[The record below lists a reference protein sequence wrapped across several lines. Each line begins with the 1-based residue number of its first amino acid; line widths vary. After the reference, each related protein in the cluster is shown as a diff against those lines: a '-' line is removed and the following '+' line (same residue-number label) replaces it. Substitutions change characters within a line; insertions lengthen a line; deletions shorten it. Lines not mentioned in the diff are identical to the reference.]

1 MNKNLEELK
10 RRIEIRNNVG
20 YIDEESIVEM
30 LCDFIPI
37 LEDFEKRLGKLE
49 KKEEG
54 FRPRIR
60 LIKEAPMKKGG
71 LNEIP
76 TTPRPKERPKG
87 QRTIKSERMSH
98 LEKGAQIGKSREGPK
113 LYKSGCGIKPKT
125 KRPKPKPRPKVIYN
139 YKIGGTDPD

>member
-1 MNKNLEELK
+1 MEDNQMNKNLEELK
-10 RRIEIRNNVG
+10 NNKD
-20 YIDEESIVEM
+20 ILTDWESIQ
-30 LCDFIPI
+30 LISKI

-76 TTPRPKERPKG
+76 TTPRPKEGPKG
-87 QRTIKSERMSH
+87 QRTIKSERMNH

-113 LYKSGCGIKPKT
+113 SYKSGCGIKPKT
-125 KRPKPKPRPKVIYN
+125 KRPRPKPRPKIICN

>member
-1 MNKNLEELK
+1 MEGDQMNKNLEELK

-30 LCDFIPI
+30 LYNFVPI
-37 LEDFEKRLGKLE
+37 LENFEKRLDKLE
-49 KKEEG
+49 REEEG

-60 LIKEAPMKKGG
+60 LIREAPMKKGG

-87 QRTIKSERMSH
+87 QRPIKSERMDH
-98 LEKGAQIGKSREGPK
+98 IEKGAKIGKSRGGPK
-113 LYKSGCGIKPKT
+113 SYKSGCGIKPKT
-125 KRPKPKPRPKVIYN
+125 KDRDLNRGPNLDTILR
-139 YKIGGTDPD
+139 